1 MPITDYQSATSL
13 STAQQC
19 EQLYYWKY
27 DRLREEPTNGG
38 GLRTGLV
45 MHVGQESYMRGH
57 NLRAAINAMEDDAA
71 EHGFDDEPLFNIKNE
86 AYIRGYYNK
95 WEAADSHLFKEKRYS
110 VLGVE
115 EEFEFVFD
123 GIKFVGK
130 MDAVMCDNETGE
142 IILWEHKN
150 VSSREAADPT
160 SLYWRLLP
168 MNTQMA
174 IYAQYLI
181 EKYDAPVSVMYDVVI
196 TSPKSKPGQISKGI
210 RRRKDETP
218 EEFAQRKLD
227 NTETLPQFASRL
239 TDTYLNDAEG
249 RFIRQL
255 VPLMND
261 AVETRMFELSS
272 LSRRLDEMDVP
283 TRNPGRCSSYGGCAF
298 VNACLGLEDP
308 ECSSKFRVRER
319 AHTGP
324 SKQGA

>member
-1 MPITDYQSATSL
+1 MPITEYQSATSL
-13 STAQQC
+13 ATAQQC

-27 DRLREEPTNGG
+27 DMLLEEVEKGNG
-38 GLRTGLV
+38 LKTGLI
-45 MHVGQESYMRGH
+45 MHVGQEAYMRGH

-71 EHGFDDEPLFNIKNE
+71 EYGYDKDPLFNIKNE

-95 WEAADSHLFKEKRYS
+95 WEDSDDELFRAEKYD
-110 VLGVE
+110 VLGIE
-115 EEFEFVFD
+115 KEFEFVFE
-123 GIKFVGK
+123 GVKYVGK
-130 MDAVMCDNETGE
+130 MDAVMRDNETGE

-150 VSSREAADPT
+150 VSSKEAADPT

-174 IYAQYLI
+174 IYAKYLI
-181 EKYDAPVSVMYDVVI
+181 EEYSSPVSVMYDVVI
-196 TSPKSKPGQISKGI
+196 TSPKSRPGQISKGI
-210 RRRKDETP
+210 RRRKDETHN
-218 EEFAQRKLD
+218 EFAQRKLD

-239 TDTYLNDAEG
+239 TDTYLNEAEG

-255 VPLMND
+255 MPLMND
-261 AVETRMFELSS
+261 AVDTRMFELSN
-272 LSRRLDEMDVP
+272 LSHRLDEMDVP

-308 ECSSKFRVRER
+308 TCSSKFRVRER

-324 SKQGA
+324 SN

>member
-1 MPITDYQSATSL
+1 MPITEYQSATSL
-13 STAQQC
+13 TTAQQC

-27 DRLREEPTNGG
+27 DKLLEESSIGNG
-38 GLRTGLV
+38 LKTGLI

-57 NLRAAINAMEDDAA
+57 SLRAAINAMEDDAS
-71 EHGFDDEPLFNIKNE
+71 EHGFDDDPLFNIKNE
-86 AYIRGYYNK
+86 AYIRGYYNR
-95 WEAADSHLFKEKRYS
+95 WEAEDAKRFKNKSLS
-110 VLGVE
+110 VLGIE
-115 EEFEFVFD
+115 KEFEYIFD

-130 MDAVMCDNETGE
+130 MDALMQDNDTGE

-150 VSSREAADPT
+150 VSSKEASDPT

-181 EKYDAPVSVMYDVVI
+181 QEYKAPVSVMYDVVV
-196 TSPKSKPGQISKGI
+196 TSPKTKPGQISKGI
-210 RRRKDETP
+210 RRRKDETAK
-218 EEFAQRKLD
+218 EFAQRKLD

-239 TDTYLNDAEG
+239 TDLYLNDTEG
-249 RFIRQL
+249 RFIRQI

-261 AVETRMFELSS
+261 AVETRMVELSS

-308 ECSSKFRVRER
+308 TCSSKFKRRER

-324 SKQGA
+324 SN